1 MSVSHIFRRRVTWV
15 LQGGLLML
23 ALVLAA
29 ILIYQLSRRIPHC
42 EADSI
47 LISREARQL
56 VMSHGQWKVQNSLFQ
71 ATGNYSGM
79 IIYYSPQQQLQRRE
93 PVDVS
98 FELRHSFS
106 GAALRSE
113 TTAISYNLANRAS
126 PQNIERYISAGLA
139 PGHVNYGWIY
149 RLQNVRYVIGN
160 NANPSVICKK

>member
-1 MSVSHIFRRRVTWV
+1 
-15 LQGGLLML
+15 ML

-47 LISREARQL
+47 LISKEAGQL
-56 VMSHGQWKVQNSLFQ
+56 VVSHGQWKVQNSLFQ

-79 IIYYSPQQQLQRRE
+79 ISYYSPQQQLQRRE

-113 TTAISYNLANRAS
+113 TLPFPTISPTAPHHRILSAISPPDWRPAMS
-126 PQNIERYISAGLA
+126 ITAGFI
-139 PGHVNYGWIY
+139 VC
-149 RLQNVRYVIGN
+149 RMCVM
-160 NANPSVICKK
+160 

>member
-1 MSVSHIFRRRVTWV
+1 
-15 LQGGLLML
+15 ML

-47 LISREARQL
+47 LISREAGQL
-56 VMSHGQWKVQNSLFQ
+56 VVSHGQWKVQNSLFQ

-79 IIYYSPQQQLQRRE
+79 ISYYSPQQQLQRRE